1 MEPDLTGRFPAQLL
15 DEGQEAGTDVARP
28 KRFATESAVR
38 ICYRAVQHL
47 GGLGMKRGQIV
58 ECLRREVCVLRIF
71 EGTSGLQELMLAK
84 NLITQHRNGAKNHG

>member
-15 DEGQEAGTDVARP
+15 DEGQEAGTDVARA

-58 ECLRREVCVLRIF
+58 ESLHREVRIF
-71 EGTSGLQELMLAK
+71 EGTSGLQELILAK